1 MGALSSCAARGHD
14 KCATFPPR
22 HAYYTI
28 SRSTVLWRNI
38 DVWRSFLQIAVH
50 KYKGSS
56 LKILYTIM
64 IDNGGAL
71 RGMGVDGHEWEKMG
85 IVVDMDKHST

>member
-1 MGALSSCAARGHD
+1 
-14 KCATFPPR
+14 
-22 HAYYTI
+22 
-28 SRSTVLWRNI
+28 
-38 DVWRSFLQIAVH
+38 
-50 KYKGSS
+50 
-56 LKILYTIM
+56 M

>member
-1 MGALSSCAARGHD
+1 MLPEDTTSVQHFHLGMP
-14 KCATFPPR
+14 T
-22 HAYYTI
+22 TI